1 VTVRQLTLFGA
12 EPRLLPSEEGLDQPV
27 ADGAAIPGADDLQIE
42 LFAQPVVLGRAMEAA
57 LAAGRF
63 ELAARLRVVLD
74 ETYGPSPRTQAL
86 GFLARLGAA
95 VRDGP
100 LGVTLSAWAEID
112 AQLAG
117 RTHLRDC
124 LRGGVFARLLASHTP
139 QALVETRPE
148 CLPALAAVLAS
159 GREGSPE
166 AGRRRARGLVRD
178 ALLAGRELAPLD
190 FEPDEAVADL
200 LAEDLPPRWL
210 ACLGLIRRL
219 WPAPRPDESDLDGLE
234 NTSALGRSPEEAAI
248 DFWQCLRVAERVD
261 TPEELLHQARRRM
274 KRLSPELHA
283 LYMRR
288 ATGTRGS

>member
-1 VTVRQLTLFGA
+1 VTVRQFTLFGA
-12 EPRLLPSEEGLDQPV
+12 EPRPLPSAEGLDQPV
-27 ADGAAIPGADDLQIE
+27 ADGAATAGADDRQIE

-100 LGVTLSAWAEID
+100 LGVPLSAWAEID

-117 RTHLRDC
+117 HTHLRHC
-124 LRGGVFARLLASHTP
+124 LRGGVFARLLATHTP
-139 QALVETRPE
+139 EALVETRPE

-178 ALLAGRELAPLD
+178 ALLAGRNLSSLD
-190 FEPDEAVADL
+190 FEHDEAVADL

-219 WPAPRPDESDLDGLE
+219 WSATPPDEAGLE
-234 NTSALGRSPEEAAI
+234 GFQNTTAEDRLGEEAALE
-248 DFWQCLRVAERVD
+248 FWRCLQVAETAD
-261 TPEELLHQARRRM
+261 CPEEMLHEARRSM
-274 KRLSPELHA
+274 KGLRPELHA

-288 ATGTRGS
+288 ATGMRGS